1 MNIMKK
7 LAILIIALIGL
18 ISWQSCQYEYFDP
31 VDYVPPPPGDSTS
44 FSLKVIPIFNESCV
58 SCHKTG
64 GIAPDLTP
72 ANAYND
78 LFAKNQIDVAVPE
91 NSVLYKKMAAGG
103 SMNKYTKPG
112 DPETVLQWIKEGA
125 KNN

>member
-1 MNIMKK
+1 MKK
-7 LAILIIALIGL
+7 FILLIVTLVGL

-44 FSLKVIPIFNESCV
+44 FSLKVIPIFNEGCV

-64 GIAPDLTP
+64 GISPDLTP
-72 ANAYND
+72 ANAYAD
-78 LFAKNQIDVAVPE
+78 LFAENQIDTVVPE
-91 NSVLYKKMAAGG
+91 NSILYTKCATGG
-103 SMNKYTKPG
+103 SMNKYTRPG
-112 DPETVLQWIKEGA
+112 DHETILQWIKEGA